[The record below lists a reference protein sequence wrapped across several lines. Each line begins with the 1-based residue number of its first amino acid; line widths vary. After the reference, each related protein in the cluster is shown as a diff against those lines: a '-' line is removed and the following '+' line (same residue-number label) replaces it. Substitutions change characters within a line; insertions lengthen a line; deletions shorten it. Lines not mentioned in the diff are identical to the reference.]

1 MLVPAMAFAWWLVS
15 FPSPAAAA
23 SAAAT
28 THDRAATEM
37 QAQADRQE
45 WTRAV
50 APSAAALHA
59 QAAYET
65 SERVRIKVVTPDIVR
80 EAQSY
85 LGVAMHSK
93 LPIGSEHDVTIDGQR
108 YVLRIEW
115 HYHPAGFVGAP
126 NGWHHGVTV
135 YELR

>member
-15 FPSPAAAA
+15 FPSPAAAT
-23 SAAAT
+23 AAAT
-28 THDRAATEM
+28 THDRAATAM
-37 QAQADRQE
+37 QAQGDRHDE
-45 WTRAV
+45 AGTRQ
-50 APSAAALHA
+50 PSAATLHS

-65 SERVRIKVVTPDIVR
+65 SERVRLKVVTPDIVR
-80 EAQSY
+80 EAQSF
-85 LGVAMHSK
+85 LSTAMHSK
-93 LPIGSEHDVTIDGQR
+93 LPIGSEDYVTIDGQR

-115 HYHPAGFVGAP
+115 HFHPAGFVGAP

>member
-1 MLVPAMAFAWWLVS
+1 MAFAWWLVS
-15 FPSPAAAA
+15 FPSPAAAT
-23 SAAAT
+23 AAAT

-37 QAQADRQE
+37 QAQGNQRDDRASQP
-45 WTRAV
+45 T
-50 APSAAALHA
+50 PAAL
-59 QAAYET
+59 QSQRAYAN
-65 SERVRIKVVTPDIVR
+65 SERVMIKVVTPDIVR
-80 EAQSY
+80 EAQSF
-85 LGVAMHSK
+85 LGVAMRSK
-93 LPIGSEHDVTIDGQR
+93 LPIGAEHYVTIDGQR